1 MPLQRKSEY
10 VVVLSPDEVE
20 LLTKV
25 FVATSVEGELD
36 GERENRA
43 SRIIANY
50 QLGIS
55 DEKEL
60 IDLSTIWIA
69 SRLQ

>member
-1 MPLQRKSEY
+1 MPLQRKFEDG
-10 VVVLSPDEVE
+10 VVLSPEEVE

-25 FVATSVEGELD
+25 FVATSVEGESD

-55 DEKEL
+55 NEKEL
-60 IDLSTIWIA
+60 VDLSTISIA